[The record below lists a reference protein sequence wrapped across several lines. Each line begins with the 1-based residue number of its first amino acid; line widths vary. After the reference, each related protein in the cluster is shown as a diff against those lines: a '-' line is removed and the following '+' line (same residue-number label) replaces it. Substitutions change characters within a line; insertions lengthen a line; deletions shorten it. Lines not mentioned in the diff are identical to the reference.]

1 MIDRLKA
8 ELGDGDRF
16 VVETLRPLPVQVNDF
31 LVGSHPDGRLLIAEW
46 SGDSVSTAGD
56 ETLPSQATRLVFG
69 GDVSTG
75 GVYWA
80 SGWPPLLAL
89 VIC

>member
-56 ETLPSQATRLVFG
+56 ETLPSQVIAVTNWFEQLRERMG
-69 GDVSTG
+69 GG
-75 GVYWA
+75 
-80 SGWPPLLAL
+80 
-89 VIC
+89 